1 MYLYETYDVL
11 SENNI
16 IQTDIP
22 NYITDNLKLSI
33 KAISKRS
40 IGTVFV
46 L

>member
-22 NYITDNLKLSI
+22 NYCKSI
-33 KAISKRS
+33 IH
-40 IGTVFV
+40 